1 MPVCLRTV
9 RCLSA
14 MPPQLLSMDGQAVA
28 EVKKFDSLKA
38 VKQKWHRGVYPEAM
52 LFLLFHI
59 TVSFVL

>member
-14 MPPQLLSMDGQAVA
+14 MPPQLLRMDGQAVA
-28 EVKKFDSLKA
+28 EVKNFDSLKA

-59 TVSFVL
+59 TVSFA

>member
-28 EVKKFDSLKA
+28 EVKNFDSLKA
-38 VKQKWHRGVYPEAM
+38 VKQKWHRGVCPEAIP
-52 LFLLFHI
+52 FLLFHI
-59 TVSFVL
+59 SVSFV

>member
-1 MPVCLRTV
+1 MQVSLRTV
-9 RCLSA
+9 RYLSA

-38 VKQKWHRGVYPEAM
+38 VKQKWHRGVCPEAM

-59 TVSFVL
+59 TVSFV

>member
-59 TVSFVL
+59 TVSFA

>member
-1 MPVCLRTV
+1 MQVCLRTV
-9 RCLSA
+9 RYLSA

-28 EVKKFDSLKA
+28 EVKNFDSLKA

-59 TVSFVL
+59 SVSFV

>member
-14 MPPQLLSMDGQAVA
+14 MPPQLLSMDGQTVA
-28 EVKKFDSLKA
+28 EVKNFDSLKA

-59 TVSFVL
+59 TVSFV

>member
-1 MPVCLRTV
+1 MPVCLRRV

-28 EVKKFDSLKA
+28 EVKNFDSLKA

-59 TVSFVL
+59 TVSFA

>member
-9 RCLSA
+9 RCVSA

-28 EVKKFDSLKA
+28 EVKNFDSLKA

-59 TVSFVL
+59 TVSFA

>member
-14 MPPQLLSMDGQAVA
+14 MPPQLLRMDGHAVA
-28 EVKKFDSLKA
+28 EVKNFDSLNA

-59 TVSFVL
+59 SVSFV